1 MKNSYLKRVVVIM
14 ACVFLLCVV
23 LEPVGEI
30 TQVKAQ
36 NNNTGIPIYI
46 QGQKK
51 TFDSPPILKNGR
63 VFLPIRYISEY
74 FGAQVG
80 WDEQTRTVT
89 VKQGSKTV
97 SLQIGSSS
105 AQVNEKEVSLDVP
118 AFVNAG
124 RTYVPLRF
132 IGEALGRFVDWDET
146 ERAVYVDTDAI
157 SKSVQ
162 MNINGKTFKINM
174 VKVFLNN
181 PHVGLRIAYGQ
192 NQIGLTESLMS
203 MAQRSNAIAAINGTF
218 FRAYE
223 TTNPKEPSGNLVI
236 DGRIEHICFRDN
248 PATTFG
254 FTRDNKADIAYVAMK
269 IQGEYVSIPDP
280 DNAWLFDQGWYVGT
294 INRSPIYW
302 GSSSINLY
310 TPKRG
315 PTTRANNGGIN
326 IVVQNDTVVDKKQGS
341 NVSIPKNGYIIHLY
355 GSEVR
360 YADWFQKGYQITY
373 SDIYRVQQGNA
384 DIWKQGSN
392 VSIPK
397 NGYIIHLYGSE
408 VRYADWFQK
417 GYQITYSDIYRVQ
430 QGNADIWKQGVIEGA
445 LSAGPRLITNGK
457 ITVNPVAEHYT
468 IPKITEYSTARS
480 ALGLTKDNKLLM
492 VTVNSAKIEELA
504 TIMQKLGAYNA
515 MNIDGGASSG
525 LYYKGK
531 MLTTPGRDLSN
542 ALIVVHK

>member
-1 MKNSYLKRVVVIM
+1 VHYRSKGVKHPQKGEEHVKKSHLKRVVVII
-14 ACVFLLCVV
+14 ACVFVLCMV
-23 LEPVGEI
+23 LGPVGQS
-30 TQVKAQ
+30 TKVKAQ
-36 NNNTGIPIYI
+36 SSNTGIPIYI

-80 WDEQTRTVT
+80 WDEQTKTVT
-89 VKQGSKTV
+89 VKQGSKNI
-97 SLQIGSSS
+97 SLQIGSSV
-105 AQVNEKEVSLDVP
+105 ARIDGREVSLDVA
-118 AFVNAG
+118 AFINGG

-146 ERAVYVDTDAI
+146 ERAVYIDTDAVSRSI
-157 SKSVQ
+157 Q

-181 PHVGLRIAYGQ
+181 PHVGLKIAYGQ
-192 NQIGLTESLMS
+192 NQVGLTESLMS

-236 DGRIEHICFRDN
+236 DGRIEHLCFRDR

-280 DNAWLFDQGWYVGT
+280 DNAWLFNQGWYVGT

-315 PTTRANNGGIN
+315 STTRANNGGIN
-326 IVVQNDTVVDKKQGS
+326 VVVQNDTVVDKLQGN
-341 NVSIPKNGYIIHLY
+341 NVAIPKNGYIIHLY

-360 YADWFQKGYQITY
+360 YADWFQEGYQIKY
-373 SDIYRVQQGNA
+373 NDIYTVQQGNA
-384 DIWKQGSN
+384 DIWKQG
-392 VSIPK
+392 
-397 NGYIIHLYGSE
+397 G
-408 VRYADWFQK
+408 
-417 GYQITYSDIYRVQ
+417 
-430 QGNADIWKQGVIEGA
+430 IEGA

-457 ITVNPVAEHYT
+457 ITVNPVAENYT
-468 IPKITEYSTARS
+468 IPKITEYSMARS

>member
-1 MKNSYLKRVVVIM
+1 VKNSYLKRVAVFMV
-14 ACVFLLCVV
+14 CVFLLCVV
-23 LEPVGEI
+23 LEPVGES

-36 NNNTGIPIYI
+36 NDNTGIPIYI

-105 AQVNEKEVSLDVP
+105 AQVNEREVSLDGP
-118 AFVNAG
+118 AFINGG

-146 ERAVYVDTDAI
+146 ERAVYIDTDAV

-192 NQIGLTESLMS
+192 NQIGLTESLLS

-223 TTNPKEPSGNLVI
+223 TTNPKEPSGNLII
-236 DGRIEHICFRDN
+236 DGRIEHLCFRDK

-254 FTRDNKADIAYVAMK
+254 FTKDGRADIGLIGMK
-269 IQGEYVSIPDP
+269 IEGQYVELAPDMEP
-280 DNAWLFDQGWYVGT
+280 WIMDMGWYVGT
-294 INRSPIYW
+294 INRSPQYW
-302 GSSSINLY
+302 STVGSINLY

-315 PTTRANNGGIN
+315 STTRAYNGGTN
-326 IVVQNDTVVDKKQGS
+326 IIVRNNTVTQVIHGD
-341 NVSIPKNGYIIHLY
+341 NVSIPRDGYVINIY
-355 GSEVR
+355 GSEKR
-360 YADWFQKGYQITY
+360 YEDRFHVGTVLRYIDNY
-373 SDIYRVQQGNA
+373 YVYNGNP
-384 DIWKQGSN
+384 DIWQ
-392 VSIPK
+392 
-397 NGYIIHLYGSE
+397 
-408 VRYADWFQK
+408 
-417 GYQITYSDIYRVQ
+417 
-430 QGNADIWKQGVIEGA
+430 QGVIDGA

-457 ITVNPVAEHYT
+457 ITVNPEAENYT
-468 IPKITEYSTARS
+468 TLKITEYSMARS

-492 VTVNSAKIEELA
+492 VTVSSAKIEDLA

-531 MLTTPGRDLSN
+531 LLTIPGRDLSN
-542 ALIVVHK
+542 ALVVIRK